1 MIRPA
6 GFRGLALLAMLVL
19 LAACGSDPETVP
31 YQPRETS
38 VNPASAAAK
47 INAYR
52 ASRGLAGL
60 AVDPVLND
68 IAAQTAREIAG
79 DPGRRSELH
88 SGAGIQQRFEAA
100 GYAIL
105 GAAENIGKG
114 YPTLDTAIAG
124 WQGSR
129 GHDRNLLNE
138 DMTRLGIGLALT
150 DADSFKSY
158 WVLLLAAPD
167 DGASSL

>member
-1 MIRPA
+1 MIRSA
-6 GFRGLALLAMLVL
+6 GLRGLVLLALLALI
-19 LAACGSDPETVP
+19 AACGSEPQTLP

-52 ASRGLAGL
+52 ASRGLAPL
-60 AVDPVLND
+60 TVDPVLNRM
-68 IAAQTAREIAG
+68 AAETAREIAG
-79 DPGRRSELH
+79 NPARQRELH
-88 SGAGIQQRFEAA
+88 SNAGVQRRFEAA
-100 GYAIL
+100 GYPIL

-129 GHDRNLLNE
+129 GHDRNLLHE
-138 DMTRLGIGLALT
+138 DMTRVGIGLALT
-150 DADSFKSY
+150 GADSFKSY
-158 WVLLLAAPD
+158 WVLLLALPD
-167 DGASSL
+167 DGTISL